1 MPDPTPEQLLA
12 PDFLRR
18 LESLELVSRKAR
30 SGRMKGDRLSRQKG
44 RGSEFADSR
53 PYAAGDDVR
62 FLDWSLYARLDRL
75 FLRLYREEEDLPVHL
90 LIDLSGS
97 MGFGSP
103 PKMLYAKQVVAALGF
118 IGLVNLDRVMVVGF
132 VDRPIVRSGVFR
144 GRGALPRL
152 LEFIAGLESGG
163 PGDFSR
169 ALRAATPL
177 LPGRGVVILV
187 SDFLDKGGVTGG
199 LRSLAARHLDVCAIQ
214 ILAVEEIEP
223 GLSGDLKLTDVEDG
237 DEAEVTVT
245 APLLHRYRHAVAAFQ
260 TDLKNQFTRCGMS
273 FLTTDTR
280 MPFERLV
287 LTTLLTRGVIR

>member
-245 APLLHRYRHAVAAFQ
+245 APLLHRYRRAVAAFQ
-260 TDLKNQFTRCGMS
+260 ADLKDQFTRCGMS
-273 FLTTDTR
+273 FLTTDNR
-280 MPFERLV
+280 IPFERLV